1 MPDTTP
7 RPRRSRPPLA
17 TIAVRILL
25 YLALAWG
32 TLAILAHGAVPW
44 GATAVGLLALYV
56 TVPLAI
62 VIVYRGWPFYPGAA
76 FRLLVVRPFWY
87 VQLLLPVVTG
97 AGIIGALVGLP
108 FGRGLVAGR
117 ALAGVALA
125 IGGAALLVGYLGS
138 RLLLRPSVTA
148 RR

>member
-1 MPDTTP
+1 MREMRNPLISASPSSLATPHPFASSVPHRSSLGSVGTACGVAAFTLQAGTKLSARVMTNRASSDPASMPDTTP

-62 VIVYRGWPFYPGAA
+62 
-76 FRLLVVRPFWY
+76 
-87 VQLLLPVVTG
+87 
-97 AGIIGALVGLP
+97 
-108 FGRGLVAGR
+108 
-117 ALAGVALA
+117 
-125 IGGAALLVGYLGS
+125 
-138 RLLLRPSVTA
+138 
-148 RR
+148 